1 MDEENDYTTDLE
13 SNFCF
18 PAEFPYEFD
27 SFGSISA
34 LSSPVES
41 VLSCTETESDDEED
55 FLVGLTRRLT
65 QKVAVEPHKKNWIMA
80 GSPESI
86 LGGIG
91 SGFLSSSGSSNG
103 EISPPTTPFGL
114 KSDPWDLISVGAGP
128 VSMLKMRIEDKNN
141 SSKQGRGL
149 LRPATSKNPDTIEEN
164 GRTGFSSSQSFGQS
178 ACQLNQ
184 YPLKQKQVP
193 RPLRHSV
200 CRRQQVK
207 ESKQDEPQHQQ
218 QYQNQRRG
226 RRVMAYEKGRCM
238 LPLGLPQSAWPP
250 LQVKSTQHQ
259 HHQQSHN
266 SSGKST
272 GVFLGGANAKRE
284 CAGTGVFLPRTYT
297 KTSDR
302 KKKSARS
309 RVLAPANV
317 VQSLDTKLKDLNMQ
331 GHTKPRFNGAFG
343 SDYDA
348 FIENGRL
355 AQQKGD
361 VGAEN
366 VLSHE
371 KCVPQEWMY

>member
-1 MDEENDYTTDLE
+1 MFGYEGRREKKKDQYGWGIVLKFNQTKVILTIDL
-13 SNFCF
+13 S
-18 PAEFPYEFD
+18 
-27 SFGSISA
+27 
-34 LSSPVES
+34 L
-41 VLSCTETESDDEED
+41 
-55 FLVGLTRRLT
+55 
-65 QKVAVEPHKKNWIMA
+65 
-80 GSPESI
+80 
-86 LGGIG
+86 
-91 SGFLSSSGSSNG
+91 
-103 EISPPTTPFGL
+103 
-114 KSDPWDLISVGAGP
+114 
-128 VSMLKMRIEDKNN
+128 
-141 SSKQGRGL
+141 
-149 LRPATSKNPDTIEEN
+149 
-164 GRTGFSSSQSFGQS
+164 
-178 ACQLNQ
+178 Q

-302 KKKSARS
+302 KKKSGKTIYCHDLVAYLRD
-309 RVLAPANV
+309 LPGA
-317 VQSLDTKLKDLNMQ
+317 SLVICLTLIL
-331 GHTKPRFNGAFG
+331 F
-343 SDYDA
+343 
-348 FIENGRL
+348 
-355 AQQKGD
+355 
-361 VGAEN
+361 
-366 VLSHE
+366 
-371 KCVPQEWMY
+371 